1 MHINWTEGGE
11 FCVVFIY
18 LISSTL
24 KSIYI
29 FMKLLHAKSW
39 SPEAEHL
46 WF

>member
-1 MHINWTEGGE
+1 MDINWTEGGE
-11 FCVVFIY
+11 FNVVFIY

-29 FMKLLHAKSW
+29 SKKLLHVKSW
-39 SPEAEHL
+39 SPKAEHL